1 MEGPQDW
8 WRQGEALVARHS
20 HDSAEFSRGLALL
33 RRSADAGWLE
43 AEVTLGN
50 VHAQVHLLPDADRQA
65 VAHYR
70 RAAAQGHP
78 MAQDRLADLYMI
90 GRGVA
95 QDDAEALQWCRRTA
109 EQAYPVAQCNLA
121 YMLAEGIGTVADDRA
136 ATDWYLRAA
145 AQGDP
150 RAYFNLGLRYRR
162 GFGTPADGPQAWA
175 WMALAARASYPGAEA
190 ELRLL
195 ETEFDPAQ
203 LAEAQSLAQR
213 IADNF
218 AALCQKLERSPE
230 AQASAAAYRRAVEE
244 QFAAL
249 GIAAFSVDA
258 DRRGQGTGASCHVPG
273 ERRAVAAAPRIF
285 TVDDFISQA
294 ECAHLLWL
302 ASPNLKAAEATRD
315 RLSGEQTAFDGS
327 AAILRGPLCDP
338 VVRNIERRIAAGFE
352 LPANHVEPLSI
363 LRYESGHSYAPH
375 VDYFS
380 ADRFAYNDRI
390 GDVAGQRVASFLV
403 YLRAPTTGGETH
415 YLEIDRK
422 VTGRE
427 RMALCHFNCDASGAP
442 DPATLHTG
450 TPVVTGEKW
459 LARTTLREKAFY

>member
-20 HDSAEFSRGLALL
+20 HDSAEFGRGLALL

-50 VHAQVHLLPDADRQA
+50 VYAQVHLLPDADRLA
-65 VAHYR
+65 AACYR

-78 MAQDRLADLYMI
+78 MAQDRLADLHMV
-90 GRGVA
+90 GRGVP
-95 QDDAEALQWCRRTA
+95 QDDAEALRWCRRTA

-121 YMLAEGIGTVADDRA
+121 YMFAEGIGTAADDRA

-145 AQGDP
+145 AQGEP
-150 RAYFNLGLRYRR
+150 RAYFNLGLRYRD
-162 GFGTPADGPQAWA
+162 GSGTAANLSQAWA
-175 WMALAARASYPGAEA
+175 WMALAARAAYPGAEA
-190 ELRLL
+190 ASRVL
-195 ETEFDPAQ
+195 EAHLEPAR

-218 AALCQKLERSPE
+218 AALRQKLERSPE
-230 AQASAAAYRRAVEE
+230 AQASAAAYRRVVEE

-249 GIAAFSVDA
+249 DVAAFSLDA
-258 DRRGQGTGASCHVPG
+258 DRRGQGDARSRHAPG

-285 TVDDFISQA
+285 TVDEFMSPA
-294 ECAHLLWL
+294 ESAHFLWL
-302 ASPNLKAAEATRD
+302 ASPNLKAAESTRD
-315 RLSGEQTAFDGS
+315 RLSGEQTAFNGS
-327 AAILRGPLCDP
+327 AAILRGTLCDP
-338 VVRNIERRIAAGFE
+338 VVRNIERRVAAGFG
-352 LPANHVEPLSI
+352 LPASHVEPLSI
-363 LRYESGHSYAPH
+363 LRYQSGHSYAPH

-390 GDVAGQRVASFLV
+390 GDMAGQRVASFLV
-403 YLRAPTTGGETH
+403 YLRAPTAGGETH

-422 VTGRE
+422 VAGRD
-427 RMALCHFNCDASGAP
+427 RMALCHFNCDESGAP

-450 TPVVTGEKW
+450 TPVIAGEKW
-459 LARTTLREKAFY
+459 LARTTLREKPFY